1 MFKQE
6 LLNFLVSI
14 EDSKE
19 LDEDYLSYF
28 KQTHADDISY
38 ETGHSMLVQCCEVWI
53 NYDRFTWEIISIMSN
68 VRNIISTNTFPSIY
82 EDNKSK
88 ILSIYSDTENR
99 VRFLTNEMNKSSSLP
114 LDMLNKQILESV
126 AGEKLMFKELFENSN
141 IDWFSDL

>member
-6 LLNFLVSI
+6 LLSFLVSI

-19 LDEDYLSYF
+19 LDEYYLSDF
-28 KQTHADDISY
+28 KQAHVNDISY

-53 NYDRFTWEIISIMSN
+53 NYERFTWEIISIMSN

-82 EDNKSK
+82 ENDKNK
-88 ILSIYSDTENR
+88 ILSIYSDIENR
-99 VRFLTNEMNKSSSLP
+99 VRFLTNGMNKNSSLP
-114 LDMLNKQILESV
+114 LDMFNKQILESV
-126 AGEKLMFKELFENSN
+126 ASERLIFKEMFENSN